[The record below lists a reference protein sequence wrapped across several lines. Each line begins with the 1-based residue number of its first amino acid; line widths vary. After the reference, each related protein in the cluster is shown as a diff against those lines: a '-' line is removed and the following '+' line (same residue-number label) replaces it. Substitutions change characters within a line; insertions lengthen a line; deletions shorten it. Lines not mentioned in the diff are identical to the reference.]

1 MGAASRY
8 WKLVRL
14 DARGRHRI
22 EEIVSIKTFFRRQ
35 FPELKNQLDASDRL
49 VQQQL
54 LALRRGD
61 WQAAAE
67 EASNH
72 LLADCCLR
80 CFISS
85 QIEQVCLQLEVQ
97 FGGEHGFTRY
107 DLFPFVLDD
116 TLDELRA
123 IEQPNFSRSNS
134 ITYQPMAA
142 KILQTFDRERA
153 SLSTWTNR
161 LVKHHRELNAFLLER
176 GVYLVSDWA
185 ILNDTTPKQVQ
196 RILAEFHNLSSVEV
210 ERARSLLESYHRVYR
225 RARLKQ
231 RQTGIRGKCPPPSL
245 EQLQQIASLVNQ
257 KADLTFS
264 PETILSRLQDL
275 AEHLRQYRIYVRG
288 GSGVRESLDN
298 PETKLSF
305 ERRQASLASAG
316 SDDEQEQVEFLRSYR
331 QQFIDC
337 LDRAIERMTE
347 ARLSRL
353 QRQVPKTEQFL
364 TALELFH
371 CQGRSMGEIA
381 PLVGLQAQYQVS
393 RLLQLKAFRADIRQQ
408 MLQDLAARTMKT
420 AGNYTDPDQLLE
432 RSRQVE
438 AALEEQIDAAIQEAK
453 MEASTSKTL
462 TSSSLFAQ
470 RLCYYLE
477 KLRRN
482 SS

>member
-14 DARGRHRI
+14 EARGRHRV
-22 EEIVSIKTFFRRQ
+22 EEIVSVKAFFRQQ
-35 FPELKNQLDASDRL
+35 FPELKNQLDVPDRL

-54 LALRRGD
+54 LALRSRD
-61 WQAAAE
+61 LQASAE

-72 LLADCCLR
+72 LLTDCCLR

-85 QIEQVCLQLEVQ
+85 QIEQACIQLEVQ
-97 FGGEHGFTRY
+97 FGSEHGFTRY

-116 TLDELRA
+116 TLDDLRA
-123 IEQPNFSRSNS
+123 TERASFSRSNS
-134 ITYQPMAA
+134 TTYQPMAA
-142 KILQTFDRERA
+142 KILQTFDLERA

-161 LVKHHRELNAFLLER
+161 LVKHHGELNAFLLER

-185 ILNDTTPKQVQ
+185 ILNDTTPKQLQ

-210 ERARSLLESYHRVYR
+210 ERARFLLESYHGVYR
-225 RARLKQ
+225 LARLKQ
-231 RQTGIRGKCPPPSL
+231 RQAGVRGKCPPPSL
-245 EQLQQIASLVNQ
+245 EQLQQIASLLSQ
-257 KADLTFS
+257 KADPSFS
-264 PETILSRLQDL
+264 PETTLSRLQDL

-288 GSGVRESLDN
+288 GSAARESLDN
-298 PETKLSF
+298 PKTKLSV
-305 ERRQASLASAG
+305 ERRQASIASTD
-316 SDDEQEQVEFLRSYR
+316 SDEEQEQVDFLRSYR

-353 QRQVPKTEQFL
+353 QHQVPKAKQFL

-381 PLVGLQAQYQVS
+381 PLVGLQAQYQVT
-393 RLLQLKAFRADIRQQ
+393 RLLQLNAFRADIRQQ

-420 AGNYTDPDQLLE
+420 ACHYTDPDQLLE
-432 RSRQVE
+432 RSRQIE
-438 AALEEQIDAAIQEAK
+438 AALEEQIDVAIREAET
-453 MEASTSKTL
+453 EASRSKNP

-470 RLCYYLE
+470 RLCRHLE
-477 KLRRN
+477 KLGRN
-482 SS
+482 SP